1 MEGRVEG
8 GKQRDESALD
18 SQHAPLYTAHM
29 TKDHQMGHRARL
41 RERFLDSLNV
51 SGESTL
57 PEYELLELILFSA
70 KPRGDMKPLAKTLI
84 KEFGSLAA
92 VLEAQ
97 PAELKRIDGVADAT
111 IAVIK
116 TVRASAIRALST
128 PLKDRPIINNWQRLL
143 DYCQGAMGDAR
154 IEQFRVFYLDK
165 KNRLIS
171 DEVQQH
177 GTVDH
182 TPVYPREV
190 VKRALD
196 LGASAIILVHNH
208 PSGDPSPSEADK
220 EVTHQIIRA
229 SVGLGITVHDHVI
242 IAKHDHFSFASNGLL

>member
-1 MEGRVEG
+1 
-8 GKQRDESALD
+8 
-18 SQHAPLYTAHM
+18 M
-29 TKDHQMGHRARL
+29 TKDHQIGHRARL
-41 RERFLDSLNV
+41 RERFLASLNV
-51 SGESTL
+51 GGESTL
-57 PEYELLELILFSA
+57 PDYELLELILFGA
-70 KPRGDMKPLAKTLI
+70 RPRGDVKPLAKALI

-97 PAELKRIDGVADAT
+97 PAELNRVEGLGDAS

-116 TVRASAIRALST
+116 TVRASAIRALAT
-128 PLKDRPIINNWQRLL
+128 PLKDRPIINSWQKLL
-143 DYCQGAMGDAR
+143 EYCQGIMGDSR

-196 LGASAIILVHNH
+196 LGASALILVHNH

-220 EVTHQIIRA
+220 KVTADIIRA
-229 SVGLGITVHDHVI
+229 ATGLGITVHDHVI